1 MLPTSAAELTCA
13 SSMQSHAT
21 PIAPALVLMPLPNA
35 SSLHRRV
42 HFSFPFEPHPAVV
55 AFGSGRLVQ
64 GEWTPAAPA
73 GVQGKRARGVAETR
87 RSISVEQIGQIA
99 ARKFASL
106 NGEKTSDGRLWEFAA

>member
-35 SSLHRRV
+35 SSLQRRV

-73 GVQGKRARGVAETR
+73 GEQGKRARGVAETR

-99 ARKFASL
+99 ARKFEW
-106 NGEKTSDGRLWEFAA
+106 GKTPDGRLWEFAA